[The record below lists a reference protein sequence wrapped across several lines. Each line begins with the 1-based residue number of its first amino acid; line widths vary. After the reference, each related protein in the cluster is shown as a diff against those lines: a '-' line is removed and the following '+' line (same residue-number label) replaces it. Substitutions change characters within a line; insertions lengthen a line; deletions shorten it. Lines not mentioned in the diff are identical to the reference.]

1 MENVTSK
8 LTTCLTVFAFAA
20 LATACASST
29 ATPATPAPTGAAS
42 TPPATTAPPAAA
54 PVAPSAPVPQT
65 TTADAAEKEL
75 PEGKGKEILRASCT
89 SCHDLRE
96 VTKFRGFYTR
106 TQWRDIVVTMV
117 EYGAPVAKS
126 DVEVLADYLEQHLGK
141 K

>member
-1 MENVTSK
+1 VTSK
-8 LTTCLTVFAFAA
+8 LTNCLAVLA
-20 LATACASST
+20 LSVLASACVSST
-29 ATPATPAPTGAAS
+29 ATPATPAPAAAA
-42 TPPATTAPPAAA
+42 PAVPTTTAPATAA
-54 PVAPSAPVPQT
+54 PVTPSAPVPQT
-65 TTADAAEKEL
+65 TTAAAAEQEL
-75 PEGKGKEILRASCT
+75 PEGKGKQILTASCT

-117 EYGAPVAKS
+117 EYGAPVAKT